1 VARKATT
8 RTASSTSCFLTE
20 RSFVEMPAKK
30 RATEKRTT
38 ASTESPERWFA
49 SLASSVCA
57 RADSFR
63 RSLRTASAKR
73 YCGSSNGLSGARG
86 FVRGLVASQAA
97 KAGRNSGRKRRR
109 YREARWSTV
118 FAGVDPDPAN
128 VDAIREWSTGY
139 QEALHPYSAGGAYVN
154 MVMAEG
160 EDEVRAS
167 YRGNYDRLAQIK
179 AKYDPDNLFR
189 VNQNI
194 QPRP

>member
-38 ASTESPERWFA
+38 ASKESPERWFA

-57 RADSFR
+57 
-63 RSLRTASAKR
+63 
-73 YCGSSNGLSGARG
+73 
-86 FVRGLVASQAA
+86 
-97 KAGRNSGRKRRR
+97 RRR